1 MKSVL
6 YWTLRSA
13 LLALLLV
20 HSQPVNSNAEQI
32 INIGTGSI
40 TGVYYN
46 AGSAVA
52 KMFNQKRQEYNAWM
66 LNRPSAGSIYN
77 IDSVLEG
84 ENDFGIAQANFLFN
98 AWNGK
103 GLWENIP
110 KRDLRAVLGLYV
122 EDVTLIAAED
132 AEINNV
138 LDLKGKR
145 LNIGAPGSSDH
156 ETSGFILEQMGLDP
170 VNDLQISE
178 WPTYIASEKIQSDD
192 IDAYFYTV
200 GHPNL
205 SVLEAISGERK
216 VRIVPF
222 KREFVDKIIAPQPF
236 LSASEIDVEF
246 YDKLDNKD
254 PVPTIG
260 IKSVLF
266 TSKDVDEETVYRVVK
281 AVMENL
287 DLFRR
292 QHPAFA
298 KLTKE
303 SMTHRVIVPL
313 HPGAERYFREA
324 GIAY

>member
-6 YWTLRSA
+6 SWALRSV

-20 HSQPVNSNAEQI
+20 PLHPINSVAEKPI
-32 INIGTGSI
+32 FIGTGSI

-52 KMFNQKRQEYNAWM
+52 KMFNQKRKEYGEWM
-66 LNRPSAGSIYN
+66 INRPSAGSIDN
-77 IDSVLEG
+77 INDVLQG
-84 ENDFGIAQANFLFN
+84 QNQFGIAQANFLHQ
-98 AWNGK
+98 AWNGTK
-103 GLWENIP
+103 LWKDMP
-110 KRDLRAVLGLYV
+110 QKDLRAVLGLYT
-122 EDVTLIAAED
+122 EDLTLIAAED
-132 AEINNV
+132 ANIKTAQ
-138 LDLKGKR
+138 DLKGKR
-145 LNIGAPGSSDH
+145 LNIGAPGSSDYQ
-156 ETSGFILEQMGLDP
+156 TSGEILEMLGIDP
-170 VNDLQISE
+170 INDLKISE
-178 WPTYIASEKIQSDD
+178 EHTYLASEKIQSGD
-192 IDAYFYTV
+192 IDAYFFTV

-205 SVLEAISGERK
+205 SVLEAISGKRR

-222 KREFVDKIIAPQPF
+222 DREFIDKVAALSPY

-246 YDKLDNKD
+246 YERLDNKSS
-254 PVPTIG
+254 VPTVG
-260 IKSVLF
+260 IKSILF

-281 AVMENL
+281 AVMENF

-292 QHPAFA
+292 QHPAFV

-303 SMTHRVIVPL
+303 NMTHGVIVPL

>member
-1 MKSVL
+1 M
-6 YWTLRSA
+6 
-13 LLALLLV
+13 ALLLF
-20 HSQPVNSNAEQI
+20 HLQPVNSVAETI

-52 KMFNQKRQEYNAWM
+52 KMFNQKRQEYGTWM
-66 LNRPSAGSIYN
+66 LNRPSAGSIEN
-77 IDSVLEG
+77 INNVLEG
-84 ENDFGIAQANFLFN
+84 ENEFGIAQANFLFN

-103 GLWENIP
+103 GLWENMP
-110 KRDLRAVLGLYV
+110 QPDLRAVLGLYI

-132 AEINNV
+132 AEIKTP
-138 LDLKGKR
+138 LDLKDKR
-145 LNIGAPGSSDH
+145 LNIGAPGSSDY
-156 ETSGFILEQMGLDP
+156 ETSGFILKQLGLDP
-170 VNDLQISE
+170 VQDLQISQE
-178 WPTYIASEKIQSDD
+178 PTYLASEKIQSDD

-205 SVLEAISGERK
+205 SVLEAVSGPRK
-216 VRIVPF
+216 VHIVPF
-222 KREFVDKIIAPQPF
+222 EREFIDKIVALHPF
-236 LSASEIDVEF
+236 LSTSEIDVKF
-246 YDKLDNKD
+246 YDKLDNKG

-266 TSKDVDEETVYRVVK
+266 TRKDVDEETVYRVVK
-281 AVMENL
+281 SVMENL

-298 KLTKE
+298 RLTAE
-303 SMTHRVIVPL
+303 NMSHEVIVPL

>member
-1 MKSVL
+1 MKAFLS
-6 YWTLRSA
+6 WALRSA
-13 LLALLLV
+13 ILALLLV
-20 HSQPVNSNAEQI
+20 HLQPANSVAEMTI
-32 INIGTGSI
+32 YIGTGSI

-46 AGSAVA
+46 TGSAVA
-52 KMFNQKRQEYNAWM
+52 KMFNQKRQEYGARM
-66 LNRPSAGSIYN
+66 MNRPSEGSLDN
-77 IDSVLEG
+77 INDVLEG
-84 ENDFGIAQANFLFN
+84 KNQFGIAQANFLFN
-98 AWNGK
+98 AWNGR
-103 GLWENIP
+103 GLWENTP
-110 KRDLRAVLGLYV
+110 QGDLRAVLGLYV

-132 AEINNV
+132 SGIKTA

-156 ETSGFILEQMGLDP
+156 ETSGFILEQLGLDP
-170 VNDLQISE
+170 VKDLQITKE
-178 WPTYIASEKIQSDD
+178 HTYLASEKIQSDD

-205 SVLEAISGERK
+205 SVLEAVSGNRK

-222 KREFVDKIIAPQPF
+222 EQDFIDKIVARQPF
-236 LSASEIDVEF
+236 LSASEINVEF
-246 YDKLDNKD
+246 YEKLDNKD

-266 TSKDVDEETVYRVVK
+266 TREGVDEETVYRVVK

-292 QHPAFA
+292 QHPAFSS
-298 KLTKE
+298 LTKE
-303 SMTHRVIVPL
+303 NMAHGVIVPL

>member
-1 MKSVL
+1 MKSVMSRA
-6 YWTLRSA
+6 LRSVI
-13 LLALLLV
+13 LALLLV
-20 HSQPVNSNAEQI
+20 HLQPVHSVAEQI

-46 AGSAVA
+46 SGSAVA
-52 KMFNQKRQEYNAWM
+52 KMFNQKRQEYDAWM
-66 LNRPSAGSIYN
+66 LNRPSEGSIDN
-77 IDSVLEG
+77 INHVLEG
-84 ENDFGIAQANFLFN
+84 ENQFGIAQANFLFN
-98 AWNGK
+98 AWNGM
-103 GLWENIP
+103 GLWEDLP
-110 KRDLRAVLGLYV
+110 QTDLRAVLGLYV
-122 EDVTLIAAED
+122 EDVTLIADQD
-132 AEINNV
+132 AGINTV

-156 ETSGFILEQMGLDP
+156 ETSGFLLEQMGLDP
-170 VNDLQISE
+170 VNDLEIIKEPSSL
-178 WPTYIASEKIQSDD
+178 ASEKIQSGD

-205 SVLEAISGERK
+205 SVLEAVSGERK
-216 VRIVPF
+216 VFIVPF
-222 KREFVDKIIAPQPF
+222 EPEFIDKIVSLRPF

-246 YDKLDNKD
+246 YDKLDNKG

-266 TSKDVDEETVYRVVK
+266 ASKGVDEETVYRVVK
-281 AVMENL
+281 SVMENL

-298 KLTKE
+298 RLTKE
-303 SMTHRVIVPL
+303 SMSQGVIVPL

>member
-6 YWTLRSA
+6 SWALRSA

-20 HSQPVNSNAEQI
+20 PLQSVNSVAEMT

-52 KMFNQKRQEYNAWM
+52 KMFNQKRKEYGEWM
-66 LNRPSAGSIYN
+66 INRPSAGSIDN
-77 IDSVLEG
+77 INDVLQG
-84 ENDFGIAQANFLFN
+84 QNQFGIAQANFLHQ
-98 AWNGK
+98 AWNGTK
-103 GLWENIP
+103 LWKDMP
-110 KRDLRAVLGLYV
+110 QKDLRAVLGLYT
-122 EDVTLIAAED
+122 EDLTLIAAED
-132 AEINNV
+132 AQIKTA

-145 LNIGAPGSSDH
+145 LNIGAPGSSDY
-156 ETSGFILEQMGLDP
+156 ETSAEILEMLGIDP

-178 WPTYIASEKIQSDD
+178 EHTYLASEKIQSGA

-205 SVLEAISGERK
+205 SVLEAISGARK

-222 KREFVDKIIAPQPF
+222 DREFIDKVAALSPY
-236 LSASEIDVEF
+236 LSASDIDVEF
-246 YDKLDNKD
+246 YERLDSKSS
-254 PVPTIG
+254 VPTVG

-266 TSKDVDEETVYRVVK
+266 TSKDVDEQTVYRVVK

-287 DLFRR
+287 DLFKR
-292 QHPAFA
+292 QHPAFVN
-298 KLTKE
+298 LTKE
-303 SMTHRVIVPL
+303 NMSHGVIVPL

-324 GIAY
+324 GITY

>member
-52 KMFNQKRQEYNAWM
+52 KMFNQKRQEYDAWM

-77 IDSVLEG
+77 IDNVLEG

-122 EDVTLIAAED
+122 EDVTLIVAED

-156 ETSGFILEQMGLDP
+156 ETSGFLLEQMGLDP

-178 WPTYIASEKIQSDD
+178 WPTYLASEKIQSDD

-222 KREFVDKIIAPQPF
+222 EREFIDKIIAP
-236 LSASEIDVEF
+236 
-246 YDKLDNKD
+246 
-254 PVPTIG
+254 
-260 IKSVLF
+260 
-266 TSKDVDEETVYRVVK
+266 
-281 AVMENL
+281 
-287 DLFRR
+287 
-292 QHPAFA
+292 
-298 KLTKE
+298 
-303 SMTHRVIVPL
+303 
-313 HPGAERYFREA
+313 
-324 GIAY
+324 

>member
-6 YWTLRSA
+6 SWFLRSA
-13 LLALLLV
+13 ILALLVFHL
-20 HSQPVNSNAEQI
+20 QPVNAVAEEI

-52 KMFNQKRQEYNAWM
+52 KMFNQKRQEYDAWV
-66 LNRPSAGSIYN
+66 LNRPSEGSLDN
-77 IDSVLEG
+77 INNVLEG

-103 GLWENIP
+103 GLWENMP
-110 KRDLRAVLGLYV
+110 QTDLRAVLGLHI
-122 EDVTLIAAED
+122 EDVTLIADED
-132 AEINNV
+132 AGINTA

-156 ETSGFILEQMGLDP
+156 ETSGFLLEALGLDP
-170 VNDLQISE
+170 VKDLVIIKEHTSL
-178 WPTYIASEKIQSDD
+178 ASEKIQSGD

-205 SVLEAISGERK
+205 SVLEAVSGERK
-216 VRIVPF
+216 VLIVPF
-222 KREFVDKIIAPQPF
+222 EREFIDKIVALRPF

-246 YDKLDNKD
+246 YDKLDNNG

-260 IKSVLF
+260 IKAILF
-266 TSKDVDEETVYRVVK
+266 TSKDVDEEIVYRVVK

-298 KLTKE
+298 RLTKE
-303 SMTHRVIVPL
+303 SMTHGLIVPL

>member
-1 MKSVL
+1 MKSIL
-6 YWTLRSA
+6 SWALRSV
-13 LLALLLV
+13 LMTLLLV
-20 HSQPVNSNAEQI
+20 PLQPFNSVAETT

-52 KMFNQKRQEYNAWM
+52 KMFNKKRQEYGTYM
-66 LNRPSAGSIYN
+66 LNRPSEGSIDN
-77 IDSVLEG
+77 INDVLEG
-84 ENDFGIAQANFLFN
+84 ENQFGIAQANFLYN

-103 GLWENIP
+103 GLWENMP
-110 KRDLRAVLGLYV
+110 QTDLRAVLGLYI
-122 EDVTLIAAED
+122 EDVTLIADED
-132 AEINNV
+132 SGIKTA

-145 LNIGAPGSSDH
+145 LNIGSPGSSDY
-156 ETSGFILEQMGLDP
+156 ETSGFLLEQLGLDP
-170 VNDLQISE
+170 VNDLVVIE
-178 WPTYIASEKIQSDD
+178 EPTYLASEKIQSND

-205 SVLEAISGERK
+205 SVLEAVSGERK

-222 KREFVDKIIAPQPF
+222 EPEFIDKIVSLKPF

-246 YDKLDNKD
+246 YDKLDNKG
-254 PVPTIG
+254 PVSTIG

-266 TSKDVDEETVYRVVK
+266 TRKDVDDETVYRVVK

-303 SMTHRVIVPL
+303 NMSHGVIVPL

>member
-1 MKSVL
+1 MRSVL
-6 YWTLRSA
+6 SWALRSA

-20 HSQPVNSNAEQI
+20 PLQPVNAVAEEI
-32 INIGTGSI
+32 INIGTGGI

-52 KMFNQKRQEYNAWM
+52 KMFNQKRQEYGAWM
-66 LNRPSAGSIYN
+66 LNRPSAGSIEN
-77 IDSVLEG
+77 INNVLQG
-84 ENDFGIAQANFLFN
+84 QSQFGIAQANFLFN
-98 AWNGK
+98 AWNGI
-103 GLWENIP
+103 GLWKDMP
-110 KRDLRAVLGLYV
+110 QKDLRAVLGLYT
-122 EDVTLIAAED
+122 ENLTLIAAED
-132 AEINNV
+132 AGIKTA

-156 ETSGFILEQMGLDP
+156 ETSVYILELLGLDP
-170 VNDLQISE
+170 INDLQISKE
-178 WPTYIASEKIQSDD
+178 HTYLASEKIQSGD

-216 VRIVPF
+216 VLIVPF
-222 KREFVDKIIAPQPF
+222 EREFIDKVVAPRPF

-246 YDKLDNKD
+246 YDKLDNKG
-254 PVPTIG
+254 PVPTVG

-266 TSKDVDEETVYRVVK
+266 TNKDVDEETVYRVVK
-281 AVMENL
+281 SVMENL

-298 KLTKE
+298 GLTKE
-303 SMTHRVIVPL
+303 NMSHNVIVPL